1 MNNDDDD
8 STRMDEMLE
17 GVAALAR
24 QWHEQMNL
32 NYVEAYRIATDYYK
46 AYVLK
51 VPCRTS
57 ILSGRAWITELHEGH
72 SGRFRYEL
80 CMPKQVFLR
89 LCTTLVNDFGLR
101 VPERPHG
108 LEVEE
113 SVAIFIHVLKNLP
126 NRELQERFQHS
137 GETISR
143 HFHTVLKAMKKF
155 TVVHCRPPANFQT
168 HRDPILQSQ
177 RQYLPFKDCL
187 GALDGTHVPACIKE
201 SEAAPYFSRK
211 GCHTQNI
218 LAVCDFNM
226 CFVFVSCG
234 WEGSMHDSRVLS
246 NVTEDPQYNFPT
258 ATDGRYYL
266 VDSGYSNN
274 KGFLAPYKGN
284 RYHQPEFQG
293 TIHGTVMN
301 CSTALTHLRSVIER
315 TFGAWKMRWRFLKD
329 MPRFDFRKVQV
340 PLVAASMALHNL
352 YAEIVWTIRLLL
364 LLAMRRVR
372 YPDMRDRND
381 LAALTMR

>member
-57 ILSGRAWITELHEGH
+57 ILSGRAWITELYEGH

-177 RQYLPFKDCL
+177 RQYLPFK
-187 GALDGTHVPACIKE
+187 
-201 SEAAPYFSRK
+201 
-211 GCHTQNI
+211 NI
-218 LAVCDFNM
+218 LAQ
-226 CFVFVSCG
+226 
-234 WEGSMHDSRVLS
+234 R
-246 NVTEDPQYNFPT
+246 
-258 ATDGRYYL
+258 RYYL
-266 VDSGYSNN
+266 VDSGYSNK

-284 RYHQPEFQG
+284 RYHQPEFQR
-293 TIHGTVMN
+293 HN
-301 CSTALTHLRSVIER
+301 PRNRDELFNRAHSSLRSVIER

-340 PLVAASMALHNL
+340 PLVAASMALHNFIRRNSVDDKIIVAVTNA
-352 YAEIVWTIRLLL
+352 AEY
-364 LLAMRRVR
+364 R
-372 YPDMRDRND
+372 YPDMRDRDD
-381 LAALTMR
+381 LAALDEAMMPGDDDVEMAQLRARIRAELVAIWRNAS

>member
-1 MNNDDDD
+1 MSLLRVCCGMKEFDFKSGMNNDDDD
-8 STRMDEMLE
+8 PTRMDEMLE

-57 ILSGRAWITELHEGH
+57 IFSGRAWITELYEGH
-72 SGRFRYEL
+72 NGRFWYEL

-108 LEVEE
+108 LHVEE
-113 SVAIFIHVLKNLP
+113 SVAMFIHVLKNLP

-137 GETISR
+137 GETISQ
-143 HFHTVLKAMKKF
+143 HFHTVMKAMKKF

-177 RQYLPFKDCL
+177 RQYLSFKDCL

-246 NVTEDPQYNFPT
+246 NVTEDPQCNFPT

-266 VDSGYSNN
+266 VDSGYSNK

-284 RYHQPEFQG
+284 RYHQPEFQR
-293 TIHGTVMN
+293 HN
-301 CSTALTHLRSVIER
+301 PRNRDELFNRAHSSLRSVIER

-329 MPRFDFRKVQV
+329 MPRFDFRKV
-340 PLVAASMALHNL
+340 
-352 YAEIVWTIRLLL
+352 
-364 LLAMRRVR
+364 
-372 YPDMRDRND
+372 
-381 LAALTMR
+381 